1 MKSLKAMLLALIASG
16 ILAAGV
22 LTATSVVESSIANR
36 SVQRAL
42 VAKDITADILPPPL
56 YLLELR
62 LVLSQAVEGSV
73 PLARAQAEVAR
84 LQNEYQERIAFWKS
98 HPTYGLETQLLGVQH
113 AAAQRFMATVP
124 AVFAALSAGD
134 AAGARAALA
143 SAQAL
148 YLEHRQ
154 GVDGTVK
161 AATAFA
167 DDSLASLATV
177 QTDGNAIQIAVFCLA
192 GVLLSGLGWWVRR
205 SVWAATGGEPAAAAA
220 VANAVAQG
228 DLSVQVTVAPGD
240 RSSVMAALEQ
250 MRANLADTVQRVR
263 ASSDSIATGSTQIA
277 QGNHD
282 LSGRTETQA
291 SALQQT
297 AASMEE
303 MASTVVQNAENARQA
318 HRLAQ
323 GASDVATRGGSVV
336 AEVVQTM
343 KGINES
349 SRRIADIIGLID
361 GIAFQTNILALNAAV
376 EAARAGEQ
384 GRGFAVVASEV
395 RNLAQRSAGA
405 AREIRGLI
413 DTSVQRADQGAV
425 LVDHAGATMVE
436 VVDAIRQ
443 VSGVVAQISAA
454 SAEQSSGVAQIGD
467 AVNQLDQT
475 TQQNAALVE
484 ESAAAAG
491 SLRLQ
496 AEELVRAVSV
506 FRLDT
511 SAHQV
516 PIAATAVG
524 VPRKAAIDWTAS

>member
-1 MKSLKAMLLALIASG
+1 MLLVLIASG
-16 ILAAGV
+16 VLAAGG
-22 LTATSVVESSIANR
+22 LTATSVIESSIANR
-36 SVQRAL
+36 SVERAL
-42 VAKDITADILPPPL
+42 AAKDITADILPPPL

-62 LVLSQAVEGSV
+62 LVVSQAVEGSV
-73 PLARAQAEVAR
+73 PLARAQAEAAR
-84 LQNEYQERIAFWKS
+84 LQTDYQERIAFWKS
-98 HPTYGLETQLLGVQH
+98 HPTYGLEAQLLGAQH
-113 AAAQRFMATVP
+113 AAGQRLMVAAQS
-124 AVFAALSAGD
+124 VFAALAAGD
-134 AAGARAALA
+134 ATGARAALA
-143 SAQAL
+143 DAQAL
-148 YLEHRQ
+148 YQEHRQ
-154 GVDGTVK
+154 GVNATVK
-161 AATAFA
+161 AASAFA
-167 DDSLASLATV
+167 DTSLANLAQV
-177 QTDGNAIQIAVFCLA
+177 QSDAHAIQIAVFCLSA
-192 GVLLSGLGWWVRR
+192 VLLLGLGWWVRR

-228 DLSVQVTVAPGD
+228 DLSVRVPVAPGD

-303 MASTVVQNAENARQA
+303 MASTVVQNAENAHQA

-323 GASDVATRGGSVV
+323 GASDIATRGGSVV

-395 RNLAQRSAGA
+395 RSLAQRSASA

-425 LVDHAGATMVE
+425 LVDRAGATMVE
-436 VVDAIRQ
+436 VVEAIRQ

-491 SLRLQ
+491 SLRQQ
-496 AEELVRAVSV
+496 AEELVRAVAV
-506 FRLDT
+506 FRLGAAAL
-511 SAHQV
+511 SV
-516 PIAATAVG
+516 PVAAIVAVG
-524 VPRKAAIDWTAS
+524 GPRTTGWALTTS